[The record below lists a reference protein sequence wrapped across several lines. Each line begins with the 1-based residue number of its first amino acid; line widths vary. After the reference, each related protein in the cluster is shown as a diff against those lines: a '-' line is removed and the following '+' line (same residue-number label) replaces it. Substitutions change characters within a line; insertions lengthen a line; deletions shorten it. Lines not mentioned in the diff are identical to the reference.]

1 MARVAHDKQKRG
13 GVGSKRRRL
22 RPDARRVEL
31 LEAALS
37 VLRSRGPINARVEDV
52 TEAAGAAKGTFY
64 LYFSSWDDLLVKV
77 RAHLLSQ
84 YISEM
89 RTRFAAEARS
99 DWWAAF
105 ENECVRFVAF
115 IEELGELHEAV
126 FHGPIADRSID
137 NAISSE
143 TIIAGMLRTGI
154 ESGECR
160 PVEINVA
167 ARLLFAVLHT
177 TVDCIIKTG
186 ERDRYLCTMFD
197 LLRAWLR
204 TPGAM
209 VTEQTTST

>member
-126 FHGPIADRSID
+126 FHGPIADRPID

-143 TIIAGMLRTGI
+143 AIIAGMLRTGI

-160 PVEINVA
+160 PVEINAA

-186 ERDRYLCTMFD
+186 ERDRYLYTMFD

-204 TPGAM
+204 TPGPM
-209 VTEQTTST
+209 VTEQMAST

>member
-126 FHGPIADRSID
+126 FHGPIADRPID

-143 TIIAGMLRTGI
+143 AIIAGMLRTGI

-160 PVEINVA
+160 PVEINAA

-204 TPGAM
+204 TPGPM
-209 VTEQTTST
+209 VTEQMAST

>member
-89 RTRFAAEARS
+89 RTRFSAEARS

-186 ERDRYLCTMFD
+186 ERDRYLYTMFD

-204 TPGAM
+204 TPGPM
-209 VTEQTTST
+209 VTEQMAST

>member
-126 FHGPIADRSID
+126 FHGPIADRPID

-143 TIIAGMLRTGI
+143 AIIAGMLRTGI

-186 ERDRYLCTMFD
+186 ERDRYLYTMFD

-204 TPGAM
+204 TPGPM
-209 VTEQTTST
+209 VTEQMAST

>member
-126 FHGPIADRSID
+126 FHGPIADRPID

-186 ERDRYLCTMFD
+186 ERDRYLYTMFD

>member
-37 VLRSRGPINARVEDV
+37 VLRSRGPTNARVEDV

-126 FHGPIADRSID
+126 FHGPIADRPID

-143 TIIAGMLRTGI
+143 AIIAGMLRTGI

-186 ERDRYLCTMFD
+186 ERDRYLCALFD

>member
-126 FHGPIADRSID
+126 FHGPIADRPID

-143 TIIAGMLRTGI
+143 AIIAGMLRTGI

-186 ERDRYLCTMFD
+186 ERDRYLYTMFD